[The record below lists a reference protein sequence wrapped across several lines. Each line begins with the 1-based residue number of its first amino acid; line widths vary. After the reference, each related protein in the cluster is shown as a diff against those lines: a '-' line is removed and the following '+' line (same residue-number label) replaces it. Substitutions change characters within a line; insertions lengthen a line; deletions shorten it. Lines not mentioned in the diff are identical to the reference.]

1 MEKIILSPVI
11 KILDT
16 SLCFSYF
23 DCLWKTF
30 LKWNESFSLG
40 EFVTL
45 KEVCFSFNVKKLL
58 ESKFI
63 FSGDDIGWFA
73 LVYL

>member
-1 MEKIILSPVI
+1 MLFLFQLYMEDVS
-11 KILDT
+11 
-16 SLCFSYF
+16 SN
-23 DCLWKTF
+23 
-30 LKWNESFSLG
+30 WNESFSLG
-40 EFVTL
+40 EFVTFR
-45 KEVCFSFNVKKLL
+45 EVCFSFNVKKIL